1 MALPSQDY
9 ELCRKMIPEKIQAE
23 EPFVSL
29 NALVACMTHAKFKE
43 FWTQYATMKDSLDAG
58 ASSLPFPLSH
68 GVSCVVCMDAIHTAR
83 GSQARVPP
91 VARRP
96 TEPTPAK
103 PPIQYAKRTT
113 PLQCGLVACG

>member
-1 MALPSQDY
+1 MLRQAVMALPSQDY

-58 ASSLPFPLSH
+58 TSPLPPTALRDASEGLS
-68 GVSCVVCMDAIHTAR
+68 GWGTA
-83 GSQARVPP
+83 GGA
-91 VARRP
+91 
-96 TEPTPAK
+96 TPS
-103 PPIQYAKRTT
+103 
-113 PLQCGLVACG
+113 

>member
-1 MALPSQDY
+1 MCVLWGLGVLRQAVMALPSQDY

-58 ASSLPFPLSH
+58 ALRRTQTRQLGAAMRAQDGTQRLPRSAL
-68 GVSCVVCMDAIHTAR
+68 AA
-83 GSQARVPP
+83 Q
-91 VARRP
+91 RP
-96 TEPTPAK
+96 
-103 PPIQYAKRTT
+103 
-113 PLQCGLVACG
+113 GG